1 MKRGG
6 RGKEARRGEGRE
18 GKKKVGVFICDG
30 NYAYIPLAGGLEEVP
45 IRTGNLFQFFA
56 FSQVLLHLS
65 LNAICD
71 FLTSIT
77 AGRQILNPTSAR
89 PRRAVGDQRHEES
102 ELGPRDDDD
111 DDGGRPG
118 EEARVPPRQGL
129 VARRPPPRQ
138 GLRPDDVEGR
148 EGQEEAIALESA
160 RTDKDEATRSGAV
173 IPGAGGEREAGGHVR
188 GGRGAR
194 GAGRDG
200 HHRPLRHREPQGH
213 REEPEGGVRQ
223 GA

>member
-6 RGKEARRGEGRE
+6 RGKEARRSEGRE

-45 IRTGNLFQFFA
+45 IRTGVFFKYFFRLF
-56 FSQVLLHLS
+56 SSTPSS
-65 LNAICD
+65 LPQRDLRFPNVHNSREAD
-71 FLTSIT
+71 FESNKCQT
-77 AGRQILNPTSAR
+77 GEQ
-89 PRRAVGDQRHEES
+89 VGDQRHEES

-129 VARRPPPRQ
+129 
-138 GLRPDDVEGR
+138 RPDDIEGR
-148 EGQEEAIALESA
+148 EGQEEEIALESA
-160 RTDKDEATRSGAV
+160 RTDKDKATRSGAV
-173 IPGAGGEREAGGHVR
+173 IPGADGEREAGGHVR